1 MKEEKDHMQVP
12 TILELNRLIP
22 IPIAL
27 IPYLTWHFLV
37 KQQSVGRLHRQGAR
51 LADREQEV
59 GAEEGDR
66 RGGAGEVQVE
76 DLHQDQFSVHL
87 LVQVKE
93 VKNVQSMY
101 QKEREDL
108 KKAIEEMQK
117 KFNQLKVSCI
127 LHSNL
132 KIERSDNKKHVI

>member
-22 IPIAL
+22 FPIAL

-59 GAEEGDR
+59 GAKEGNCG
-66 RGGAGEVQVE
+66 GGAGEGE
-76 DLHQDQFSVHL
+76 GEAKLL

-93 VKNVQSMY
+93 VKSVQSMY
-101 QKEREDL
+101 HKEREDL
-108 KKAIEEMQK
+108 KRAIEEMQK
-117 KFNQLKVSCI
+117 KFNQLKV
-127 LHSNL
+127 L
-132 KIERSDNKKHVI
+132 KLV